1 MLFFSSHDFNDLP
14 LSTHILFGLRLDSS
28 NIFGKTLVAVIPFL
42 SFKGITLGYLLKILI
57 THKKRYSFFK
67 IYLLIAYQQGQHPK
81 YYL

>member
-28 NIFGKTLVAVIPFL
+28 NIFGKTLVVVIPFL

-57 THKKRYSFFK
+57 THKKQYSFF
-67 IYLLIAYQQGQHPK
+67 
-81 YYL
+81 